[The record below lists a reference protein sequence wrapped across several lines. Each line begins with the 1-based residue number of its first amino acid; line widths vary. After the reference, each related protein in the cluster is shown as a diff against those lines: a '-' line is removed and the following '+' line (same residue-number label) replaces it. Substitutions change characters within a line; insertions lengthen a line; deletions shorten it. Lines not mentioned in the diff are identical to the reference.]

1 MPRGNG
7 GMSGGSNWRR
17 FGRLTKVVR
26 RRGAA
31 RRKAIRAQVLRDF
44 RGAGEPLD
52 LEANVSTPAD
62 IINDVLK
69 DLKLAEGVEESRL
82 RGAWTQVAGDFVGR
96 QTEPVSLRNGKL
108 TLRVIQPSMRFHLE
122 QTKKDLLKRLQQE
135 LGANTIREVHL
146 VLG

>member
-1 MPRGNG
+1 M
-7 GMSGGSNWRR
+7 
-17 FGRLTKVVR
+17 
-26 RRGAA
+26 
-31 RRKAIRAQVLRDF
+31 
-44 RGAGEPLD
+44 
-52 LEANVSTPAD
+52 
-62 IINDVLK
+62 
-69 DLKLAEGVEESRL
+69 
-82 RGAWTQVAGDFVGR
+82 GR

>member
-1 MPRGNG
+1 M
-7 GMSGGSNWRR
+7 
-17 FGRLTKVVR
+17 
-26 RRGAA
+26 
-31 RRKAIRAQVLRDF
+31 LRDF

-69 DLKLAEGVEESRL
+69 DLKLAEGVEERRL

-135 LGANTIREVHL
+135 LSANTIREVHL

>member
-1 MPRGNG
+1 
-7 GMSGGSNWRR
+7 MSGGSHWRR

-96 QTEPVSLRNGKL
+96 QTEPVSLRNG
-108 TLRVIQPSMRFHLE
+108 
-122 QTKKDLLKRLQQE
+122 
-135 LGANTIREVHL
+135 N
-146 VLG
+146 